1 MKKITIALLVTCVT
15 IAIISGAAEI
25 VTVSDNTTAMAQ
37 PGFGAAIAV
46 VGLLAALLI
55 ARRQK

>member
-1 MKKITIALLVTCVT
+1 MCVT
-15 IAIISGAAEI
+15 IVIISSAAEI